1 MRIVTDAD
9 SEGLPLS
16 ALVLADICPC
26 GEVALYTRAK
36 DADFT
41 SLNPCSDACKSIAE
55 TRESWLEVYGTSEL
69 FEDSYLNDSP
79 WY

>member
-1 MRIVTDAD
+1 MRITTDYE

-41 SLNPCSDACKSIAE
+41 SLNPCSDSCKSIAD
-55 TRESWLEVYGTSEL
+55 TRESWFEEYGTSEM
-69 FEDSYLNDSP
+69 FEDSYLNDSI
-79 WY
+79 WH